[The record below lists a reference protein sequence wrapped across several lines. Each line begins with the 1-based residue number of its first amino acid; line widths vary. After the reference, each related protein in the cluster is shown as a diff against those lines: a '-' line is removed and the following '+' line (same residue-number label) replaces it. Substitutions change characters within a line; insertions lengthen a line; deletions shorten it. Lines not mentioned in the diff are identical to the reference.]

1 MNDFG
6 FGDLLGG
13 GVDCGPDVGCISNG
27 GGIIEKLCYSV
38 F

>member
-6 FGDLLGG
+6 SGDLLGG
-13 GVDCGPDVGCISNG
+13 GVDCGPDVGCIVDG
-27 GGIIEKLCYSV
+27 GRIIEELFDSV